1 MEQVFTDNP
10 LLELL
15 VRPAFIVKN
24 DTIIQVNEAAS
35 QRAVTVGE
43 PISKY
48 VIQDLEAYHQ
58 FTEGCLFLTVTFF
71 DLPCAAAV
79 TKLDG
84 CDLFLMDSVAD
95 GVRQSLAL
103 AAQQLR
109 QPLNSVYSVVDDMK
123 DRKQSAQLNQ
133 GLNQMH
139 RIICNMSD
147 LVRYDN
153 RSALRMEPTDLC
165 RVFDEV
171 MEKAQTL
178 LKKANY
184 HLNYTALPQ
193 TVIGMADREM
203 LERSV
208 NNLISNAV
216 KYSPK
221 GSTLEAKLVSC
232 GNSLRFTLQDPGEGI
247 DRDIQKNLFF
257 RYLREPAIEDS
268 RHGLGLGLALV
279 CSVAA
284 CHGGTVLVDRP
295 ENGGTRVTMTITVT
309 PCDSTKLRSPV
320 QMLIG
325 DYAGGHDHT
334 LVELSEVLPLKV
346 YQK

>member
-1 MEQVFTDNP
+1 MERVFTDNP

-15 VRPAFIVKN
+15 VRPAFIVR
-24 DTIIQVNEAAS
+24 DDVIVQVNEAAI
-35 QRAVTVGE
+35 QRAVSVGE

-48 VIQDLEAYHQ
+48 VAQDLDAYHQ
-58 FTEGCLFLTVTFF
+58 FTDGCLFLTVSFF

-84 CDLFLMDSVAD
+84 CDLFLMESVAD
-95 GVRQSLAL
+95 GARQALAL

-153 RSALRMEPTDLC
+153 RSALRIEPTDLC
-165 RVFDEV
+165 GVFAET
-171 MEKAQTL
+171 MEKAQVL
-178 LKKANY
+178 LKKAGY
-184 HLNYTALPQ
+184 RLNYTALPQ

-203 LERSV
+203 LERAV

-216 KYSPK
+216 KYSPE
-221 GSTLEAKLVSC
+221 GSTLEAKLVSS
-232 GNSLRFTLQDPGEGI
+232 GNTLRFTLRDPGDGI
-247 DRDIQKNLFF
+247 SQDIQKNLFF

-279 CSVAA
+279 CSIAA
-284 CHGGTVLVDRP
+284 CHGGTVLVDQP
-295 ENGGTRVTMTITVT
+295 EGGGTRVAMTITVT
-309 PCDSTKLRSPV
+309 PCDDTKLRSPM
-320 QMLIG
+320 QMLIS
-325 DYAGGHDHT
+325 DYTGGHDHT
-334 LVELSEVLPLKV
+334 LVELSEILPLKV